1 MNQRISI
8 LFPCF
13 VFCLGLLCQPLFSQE
28 TQEYHAWN
36 ALFTTHSLTA
46 SNSLRLETH
55 YRTQNFYATQQQILI
70 RPSFIRKLSK
80 HASVAVGYTYLDTGL
95 GEQRVKENNLWEQLF
110 VKFPIHSRINF
121 FGWIR
126 AEHRW
131 IGRQNPKFVSRIRFR
146 NGIDI
151 PLKKDDLSVLVYNEA
166 FLNFDHSFPAQFNQN
181 WTYFGFSKKL
191 RNNLRLQSGFQ
202 RASLPKNAGILA
214 RNIWFTILFWQL

>member
-1 MNQRISI
+1 MKYFPS
-8 LFPCF
+8 LFF
-13 VFCLGLLCQPLFSQE
+13 SSMFFFGFLGQPLFSQE

-95 GEQRVKENNLWEQLF
+95 GEQRVQENNLWEQLF

-131 IGRQNPKFVSRIRFR
+131 IGRQNPNFVSRIRFR

-166 FLNFDHSFPAQFNQN
+166 FLNFDHSFPSQFNQN

-191 RNNLRLQSGFQ
+191 RDNLRLQSGFQ
-202 RASLPKNAGILA
+202 RATLNKIGSVLA